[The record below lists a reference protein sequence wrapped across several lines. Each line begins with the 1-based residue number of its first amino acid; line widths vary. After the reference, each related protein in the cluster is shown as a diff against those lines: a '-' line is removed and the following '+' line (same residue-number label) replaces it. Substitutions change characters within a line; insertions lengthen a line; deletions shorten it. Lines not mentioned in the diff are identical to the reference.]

1 MLTPVTPNETECYTP
16 PDNVIGEKYKR
27 WISANGTELIT
38 HGNTIV
44 LITNPLKAIY
54 AAYATA
60 IQSNVFPNYG
70 YQFSGMNNGSE
81 IFIS

>member
-1 MLTPVTPNETECYTP
+1 MLIPTTPNENERYTP
-16 PDNVIGEKYKR
+16 PENVIDENYKR

-38 HGNTIV
+38 YGNTIV

-60 IQSNVFPNYG
+60 IQSNVFLHYG
-70 YQFSGMNNGSE
+70 YQFSEMSNGSE
-81 IFIS
+81 IFVS